1 MVKGLH
7 IVVVAGTLLTSSVA
21 SAQLL
26 PNGSQ
31 GPQHPGSPDLALR
44 ETSVPTGPYMAPPF
58 SLQAPGP
65 TPLLDCAN
73 KFRCIGTPYPHQHS
87 PLPLDSGNGVVY
99 GAWLRGGV
107 VYLTTATAVQGPGGA
122 SWNPRVGKWKPID
135 QHAGVAYVALVT
147 VTASIVLGVVAVPVT
162 RTW

>member
-1 MVKGLH
+1 
-7 IVVVAGTLLTSSVA
+7 
-21 SAQLL
+21 
-26 PNGSQ
+26 
-31 GPQHPGSPDLALR
+31 
-44 ETSVPTGPYMAPPF
+44 GPYTAPPF

-135 QHAGVAYVALVT
+135 QHAGVAYVALRPSTTSGNVAR
-147 VTASIVLGVVAVPVT
+147 VFQGIVDVPGENL
-162 RTW
+162 